1 MVLLLVADMVGCPFT
16 ELEETTC
23 DFSVHVAFF
32 WVVSIESV
40 SRKIRCCCT
49 SWRTRTNMT
58 DRQFE
63 PCMTDQQAAFLFF
76 VQEVMGNS
84 NACDGPTFTAW
95 TFELVWND
103 WVSSCSFW
111 SFTRWEHEGQP
122 KAWAS
127 VHIVIDW
134 LYARSGHWLSL
145 HPLRHWHL
153 YVFAGLDG
161 RLRWWCLFSMTSSQ
175 WRAWIKVWAGFFNH
189 AVIDHWVCVRACG
202 CLWVVSGAT
211 CNELLAW
218 ALEFSCHSWFVTLC
232 TVQVNNDRSI
242 DIFNHSGQQLSKGI
256 DSKSVFCWLWVLVK
270 LRTYHSIKNEC
281 SMCHDPYTHIL
292 SCSHVGQWGRGNGS
306 STDVRVSAFIAFQL
320 TVWSMSF
327 KLQCF
332 SQPSWHV
339 SDCPILSVSLARLLS
354 GHLVFEAHGRGS
366 QVNVSVKL
374 VGKWFNW
381 IINHFRKPNCETCS
395 QRQWHENQLCMSI
408 CSCQGIQVLVNS
420 SIAQSRHANQAS
432 SAAKLGRP
440 AAWERRRVCGA
451 GGSQCHATEKWGG
464 TGFWSADDL

>member
-1 MVLLLVADMVGCPFT
+1 MLTQKWCFCWWPTWLVVLSLSWRRLLVTSQFMLP
-16 ELEETTC
+16 
-23 DFSVHVAFF
+23 FF

-175 WRAWIKVWAGFFNH
+175 WRAWIKVWAVFFNH

-242 DIFNHSGQQLSKGI
+242 DIFNHSGQRLSKGI
-256 DSKSVFCWLWVLVK
+256 DSKSVFRWLWVSNKVTDLSFNQEWMLNVPWPLYSHLILLPCGPMGPRQWQFHGRQSLSLHRFSSDCLV
-270 LRTYHSIKNEC
+270 NEFQI
-281 SMCHDPYTHIL
+281 TVL
-292 SCSHVGQWGRGNGS
+292 F
-306 STDVRVSAFIAFQL
+306 SAFMACQWL
-320 TVWSMSF
+320 
-327 KLQCF
+327 
-332 SQPSWHV
+332 
-339 SDCPILSVSLARLLS
+339 SD
-354 GHLVFEAHGRGS
+354 F
-366 QVNVSVKL
+366 VSVTRTVTL
-374 VGKWFNW
+374 WPF
-381 IINHFRKPNCETCS
+381 
-395 QRQWHENQLCMSI
+395 
-408 CSCQGIQVLVNS
+408 
-420 SIAQSRHANQAS
+420 
-432 SAAKLGRP
+432 
-440 AAWERRRVCGA
+440 
-451 GGSQCHATEKWGG
+451 
-464 TGFWSADDL
+464 GFWSTWERQSSQCQCQTSWQMIQLDNQPF